1 MHFHRFTVALT
12 VLASLS
18 ACVADLPYAA
28 DVERQLRAS
37 LASGSSRTA
46 IEAAL
51 SKQGVSYSY
60 DERATRYQG
69 IIRSKSSDLRAVVVY
84 VTLDSSGKMTGL
96 SAVDSYTGP

>member
-1 MHFHRFTVALT
+1 MHFLRFTVSLV

-18 ACVADLPYAA
+18 ACVADLPYAT
-28 DVERQLRAS
+28 DVESQLRAS
-37 LASGSSRTA
+37 LATGSSRTA

-51 SKQGVSYSY
+51 GKQGVSFSY
-60 DERATRYQG
+60 DEHASRYQG

>member
-12 VLASLS
+12 VLAPLS